1 MESHFRQRLGL
12 ECGHPMA
19 SRMATALAVSV
30 VFLAT
35 AALVRSQQAVFRSG
49 VQYVAVDVVVTDKSD
64 KPVTDLKKDE
74 FEIIE
79 NGKTQRIADFQF
91 ISVPAVTRTVETT
104 ITKAEP
110 EPDVA
115 TNIAPKPDSRL
126 FVMVIDDLHLI
137 EQNIVEIKRVL
148 LDTVNQFSPD
158 DEVALVFVSHSNM
171 GVNFTT
177 NRGRI
182 LDTISRVRGAFGFGL
197 DSLAHSIDGQATM
210 DNARTARYAAT
221 GPSRFRLDYARSVAF
236 TLENVAK
243 SLAGSGHARR
253 AIFFFSGGTTLEPFG
268 GYSQPDLIL
277 QDDFKKV
284 FDDARRADVPIYAID
299 PRGNVTP
306 DDAVRGD
313 AIVSEGI
320 RSEVRRNLNI
330 QHNNL
335 AAIAVNTGGRAVF
348 GAADTSRV
356 VKEMIQENG
365 SYYLLGYYPEP
376 LVADGKFH
384 DLTVKVSRPGTIVRA
399 RKGYVASSNERA
411 SASTASVLDTAMSS
425 GVNVSGLPIRVFAAP
440 IAAAAKGMTAAVT
453 VEVAYPAPLDG
464 SRRIDD
470 SIELS
475 LVALDPDAK
484 VKVKATRPMKF
495 SGAVPSSG
503 VITFLIDDVI
513 ELPAQPLTLRVGVAS
528 QALGK
533 AGTSQVAIDVPNV
546 SDGKLHMSGVAIGF
560 DGPAREGAMN
570 GALIARLIPFQ
581 PTTTRVFGSGDTLR
595 LFARMFYKGKGE
607 PAVTVTVT
615 REVPGPE
622 GPRLQPESPGLQ
634 PKGPGLQVTPAVKV
648 QAVDGG
654 RMEAVFDTTLPL
666 KSLVPGRY
674 HLAVGARLPNGQ
686 AVSRD
691 VRFEVK

>member
-1 MESHFRQRLGL
+1 M
-12 ECGHPMA
+12 
-19 SRMATALAVSV
+19 

-49 VQYVAVDVVVTDKSD
+49 VQYVAVDVVVTDKGD

-74 FEIIE
+74 FEITE
-79 NGKTQRIADFQF
+79 NGKTQTIADFQF
-91 ISVPAVTRTVETT
+91 ISVPAVTRTVATT
-104 ITKAEP
+104 TRADA

-137 EQNIVEIKRVL
+137 EQNIVAIKRVL
-148 LDTVNQFSPD
+148 IDTVNQFSPD
-158 DEVALVFVSHSNM
+158 DEVAMVFVSHSDM

-182 LDTISRVRGAFGFGL
+182 LDTIDHVRGAFGFGL

-210 DNARTARYAAT
+210 DNALTAKSAAT
-221 GPSRFRLDYARSVAF
+221 GPSKFRLDYARSVAF

-299 PRGNVTP
+299 PRGNITP

-313 AIVSEGI
+313 PLLTEQLSA
-320 RSEVRRNLNI
+320 EVRRNLNI

-335 AAIAVNTGGRAVF
+335 AALAVNTGGRAVF
-348 GAADTSRV
+348 GAAETSRIV
-356 VKEMIQENG
+356 TEMVRENG

-399 RKGYVASSNERA
+399 RKGYVAPSKERA

-440 IAAAAKGMTAAVT
+440 IAAAAKGMTTAVT
-453 VEVAYPAPLDG
+453 VEVTYPAPLDG
-464 SRRIDD
+464 SARIDD

-475 LVALDPDAK
+475 LIALDPDAK
-484 VKVKATRPMKF
+484 VKLKAARPMKF
-495 SGAVPSSG
+495 SGAVPTSG

-528 QALGK
+528 QSLGK
-533 AGTSQVAIDVPNV
+533 AGTSQVAIDVPKV
-546 SDGKLHMSGVAIGF
+546 SDGKLQMSGVAIGF

-570 GALIARLIPFQ
+570 ASLIAQLLPFQ
-581 PTTTRVFGSGDTLR
+581 PTTTREFRSSDTLK
-595 LFARMFYKGKGE
+595 LFARLFWKGRGQ
-607 PAVTVTVT
+607 PAVTLRVTPAA
-615 REVPGPE
+615 PGT
-622 GPRLQPESPGLQ
+622 ESAA
-634 PKGPGLQVTPAVKV
+634 LQVTPEVKP
-648 QAVDGG
+648 QAADGG
-654 RMEAVFDTTLPL
+654 RMEAVLDTTLPL
-666 KSLVPGRY
+666 KSLSPGRY
-674 HLAVGARLPNGQ
+674 HLAVDARLPNGQ
-686 AVSRD
+686 SAGRV
-691 VRFEVK
+691 VLFGVK